1 MSDSVRE
8 MIRDIAN
15 TGQEIY
21 SIPCKVKSVNSAD
34 NVCDCSPI
42 DDAAADLLEIKLI
55 ADNKTG
61 FLIIPKVGS
70 VVIVTMTSQATGYV
84 AMFSEIEA
92 IKLNGD
98 ENGGIVKIDD
108 LASQWDANVNAIK
121 AVFQTVFA
129 AIDTSLTTA
138 GGPAVAVSAY
148 NPLSV
153 NIKTLNKTTL
163 ENKTVKHG
171 NG

>member
-21 SIPCKVKSVNSAD
+21 SIPCKVKSVNSVD

-42 DDAAADLLEIKLI
+42 DDSADLLEIKLI

-70 VVIVTMTSQATGYV
+70 VAIVTMTSQSTGYV
-84 AMFSEIEA
+84 AMFSEIDA

-98 ENGGIVKIDD
+98 ENGGIIKIDD
-108 LASQWDANVNAIK
+108 LSSQWNANVNAIK
-121 AVFQTVFA
+121 TVFQTVFA
-129 AIDTSLTTA
+129 AIDSSLTTA

-148 NPLSV
+148 SPLSV

-163 ENKTVKHG
+163 ENQTVKHG

>member
-84 AMFSEIEA
+84 AMFSEVEEIQ
-92 IKLNGD
+92 LNGKNYGGLPQIEKMVD
-98 ENGGIVKIDD
+98 KYNNLENEINQLKQIFTTWTPVSNDGGAALKAIVSTW
-108 LASQWDANVNAIK
+108 ASQLMV
-121 AVFQTVFA
+121 
-129 AIDTSLTTA
+129 TTQ
-138 GGPAVAVSAY
+138 
-148 NPLSV
+148 
-153 NIKTLNKTTL
+153 KQEL
-163 ENKTVKHG
+163 ENQTVKHG